1 MNLFFT
7 KKFGS
12 LRVGSSIRLNSKNFL
27 IISIAAMFYY
37 MIYMM
42 IFITE
47 FSFRILWLIL
57 KGMWALTKWCAYKIK
72 QLILFFIDKIK
83 KSREK

>member
-12 LRVGSSIRLNSKNFL
+12 LRVGSSIRMNSKNFL
-27 IISIAAMFYY
+27 LVSIAAMFYY
-37 MIYMM
+37 TIYMM
-42 IFITE
+42 ILVTE

-72 QLILFFIDKIK
+72 QLILFLIGKIK

>member
-12 LRVGSSIRLNSKNFL
+12 LRVGSSIRMNSKNFL
-27 IISIAAMFYY
+27 LVSIAAMFYY
-37 MIYMM
+37 TIYLMILV
-42 IFITE
+42 TE

-72 QLILFFIDKIK
+72 QLILFLIDKIK

>member
-1 MNLFFT
+1 MKLSFT
-7 KKFGS
+7 TKFGN
-12 LRVGSSIRLNSKNFL
+12 LRVGSSIRMNSKNFL
-27 IISIAAMFYY
+27 LVSIAAMLYY
-37 MIYMM
+37 TIYMM
-42 IFITE
+42 ILVTE

>member
-12 LRVGSSIRLNSKNFL
+12 LRVGSSIRMNSKNFL
-27 IISIAAMFYY
+27 LVSIAAMFYY
-37 MIYMM
+37 TIYLMILV
-42 IFITE
+42 TE
-47 FSFRILWLIL
+47 FSLRILWLIL
-57 KGMWALTKWCAYKIK
+57 KGMWALTKWCAHKIK
-72 QLILFFIDKIK
+72 QLILFLIDKIK

>member
-27 IISIAAMFYY
+27 IVSIAAMFYY
-37 MIYMM
+37 MIYMV
-42 IFITE
+42 ILVTE

-72 QLILFFIDKIK
+72 QLILLLIGKIK

>member
-1 MNLFFT
+1 M
-7 KKFGS
+7 
-12 LRVGSSIRLNSKNFL
+12 NSKNFL
-27 IISIAAMFYY
+27 LVSIAAMFYY
-37 MIYMM
+37 TIYMM
-42 IFITE
+42 ILVTE

>member
-12 LRVGSSIRLNSKNFL
+12 LRVGSSIRMNAKNIL
-27 IISIAAMFYY
+27 IVSIAAMFYY
-37 MIYMM
+37 TIYMM
-42 IFITE
+42 ILVTE

-57 KGMWALTKWCAYKIK
+57 KAMWAVAKWCVHKIK

>member
-27 IISIAAMFYY
+27 LISIAAMFYY
-37 MIYMM
+37 TIYMM
-42 IFITE
+42 ILVTE

>member
-27 IISIAAMFYY
+27 LVSIAAMFYY
-37 MIYMM
+37 TIYMM
-42 IFITE
+42 ILITE

>member
-12 LRVGSSIRLNSKNFL
+12 LRVGSSIRMNSKNFL
-27 IISIAAMFYY
+27 LVSIAAMFYY
-37 MIYMM
+37 TIYLMILV
-42 IFITE
+42 TE

>member
-12 LRVGSSIRLNSKNFL
+12 LRVGSSIRLNSKNFP
-27 IISIAAMFYY
+27 IVSIAAMLYY
-37 MIYMM
+37 TIYMM
-42 IFITE
+42 IFVTE

-57 KGMWALTKWCAYKIK
+57 KGVWAVTKWCAHKIK
-72 QLILFFIDKIK
+72 QLILFLIGKIK

>member
-12 LRVGSSIRLNSKNFL
+12 LRVGSSIRMNSKNFL
-27 IISIAAMFYY
+27 LVSIAAMFYY
-37 MIYMM
+37 TIYMM
-42 IFITE
+42 ILVTE

>member
-7 KKFGS
+7 KKFGN
-12 LRVGSSIRLNSKNFL
+12 LRVGSSIRMNSKNFL
-27 IISIAAMFYY
+27 LVSIAAMFYY
-37 MIYMM
+37 TIYMM
-42 IFITE
+42 ILVTE

-57 KGMWALTKWCAYKIK
+57 KGMWALTKWCVHKIK

>member
-27 IISIAAMFYY
+27 IVSIAAMLYY
-37 MIYMM
+37 TIYMM
-42 IFITE
+42 IFVTE

-57 KGMWALTKWCAYKIK
+57 KGVWAVTKWCAHKIK
-72 QLILFFIDKIK
+72 QLILFLIDKIK

>member
-27 IISIAAMFYY
+27 LVSIAAMLYY
-37 MIYMM
+37 TIYLMILV
-42 IFITE
+42 TE
-47 FSFRILWLIL
+47 FSLRILWLIL

-72 QLILFFIDKIK
+72 QLILFLIGKIK

>member
-27 IISIAAMFYY
+27 LVSIAAMFYY

-42 IFITE
+42 ILVTE

-72 QLILFFIDKIK
+72 QLILFLIGKIK

>member
-27 IISIAAMFYY
+27 IVSIAAMLYY
-37 MIYMM
+37 TIYLMIL
-42 IFITE
+42 ITE
-47 FSFRILWLIL
+47 FSLRIF
-57 KGMWALTKWCAYKIK
+57 GY
-72 QLILFFIDKIK
+72 F
-83 KSREK
+83 

>member
-12 LRVGSSIRLNSKNFL
+12 LRVGSSIRMNSKNFL
-27 IISIAAMFYY
+27 LVSIAAMLYY
-37 MIYMM
+37 TIYLMIL
-42 IFITE
+42 ITE
-47 FSFRILWLIL
+47 FSLRIFWLFL
-57 KGMWALTKWCAYKIK
+57 KAMWAVAKWCAHKIK
-72 QLILFFIDKIK
+72 QLIRFLTDKIK

>member
-1 MNLFFT
+1 MNLFLT

-12 LRVGSSIRLNSKNFL
+12 LRVGSSIRMNSKNFL
-27 IISIAAMFYY
+27 IVSIAEMFYY
-37 MIYMM
+37 TIYMM
-42 IFITE
+42 ILVTE

-57 KGMWALTKWCAYKIK
+57 KGMWALTKWCVLKIK
-72 QLILFFIDKIK
+72 QLILFLTEKIK

>member
-12 LRVGSSIRLNSKNFL
+12 LRVGSSIRMNSKNFL
-27 IISIAAMFYY
+27 LVSIAAMFYY
-37 MIYMM
+37 TIYLMILV
-42 IFITE
+42 TE
-47 FSFRILWLIL
+47 FSLRILWLIL

>member
-12 LRVGSSIRLNSKNFL
+12 LRVGSSIRMNSKNFL
-27 IISIAAMFYY
+27 LVSIAATFYY
-37 MIYMM
+37 TIYMM
-42 IFITE
+42 ILVTE

-72 QLILFFIDKIK
+72 QLILFLIDKIK

>member
-12 LRVGSSIRLNSKNFL
+12 LRVGSSIRMNSKNFL
-27 IISIAAMFYY
+27 LVSIAAMFYY
-37 MIYMM
+37 TIYMM
-42 IFITE
+42 ILVTE

-57 KGMWALTKWCAYKIK
+57 KGMWAVTKWCVHKIK
-72 QLILFFIDKIK
+72 QLILLLIGKIK

>member
-12 LRVGSSIRLNSKNFL
+12 LRVGSSIRMNSKNFL
-27 IISIAAMFYY
+27 LVSIAAMFYY
-37 MIYMM
+37 TIYLMILV
-42 IFITE
+42 TE
-47 FSFRILWLIL
+47 FSLRILWLIL
-57 KGMWALTKWCAYKIK
+57 KGMWAVTKWCAYKIK

>member
-12 LRVGSSIRLNSKNFL
+12 LRVGSSIRMNSKNFL
-27 IISIAAMFYY
+27 LVSIAAMLYY
-37 MIYMM
+37 TIYLMIL
-42 IFITE
+42 ITE

-57 KGMWALTKWCAYKIK
+57 KGVWAVAKWCAHKIK
-72 QLILFFIDKIK
+72 QLILFLIGKIK